1 MQQRD
6 SKGLLRSPLQV
17 HAEGLPQYALYRL
30 LRALYPRRAYY
41 KNPSTAAGRRYI
53 KSTMSYNGN
62 LEQDLARLAPPSP
75 QEEKPRKCSECQF
88 ERSKFMTYEYEPH
101 APGCSRDSRNIPQE
115 GEGWEE
121 RLENE
126 FNWKELFGKN
136 SKALSGIKSFI
147 RSFLASRDAALMGE
161 MEKLKIPQQGIDDGR
176 IIRSYESYNEAL
188 DAAIAL
194 VGSKQEKK

>member
-17 HAEGLPQYALYRL
+17 HAEGLPQYALCRL

-75 QEEKPRKCSECQF
+75 QE
-88 ERSKFMTYEYEPH
+88 
-101 APGCSRDSRNIPQE
+101 

-121 RLENE
+121 E
-126 FNWKELFGKN
+126 FDE
-136 SKALSGIKSFI
+136 KAEKSFAEGGFITTDFGGDWQVDMSSIKKFI
-147 RSFLASRDAALMGE
+147 RFILASRDAALMGE
-161 MEKLKIPQQGIDDGR
+161 IKFIEEGIQACKDDSAQEDCSGNELHYIHGKSQALKIMRDR
-176 IIRSYESYNEAL
+176 L
-188 DAAIAL
+188 AAIAL
-194 VGSKQEKK
+194 VGSKQKKK